1 MEDWQGCLTPVCQQ
15 ALQAALRQVRG
26 RHGCAITVEDFLLA
40 LLESAPAL
48 VRFLRAR
55 GVDQDELVRT
65 IQCEQPTVTALAGNS
80 QLSSQLQY
88 WLALARELSPR
99 PWLDWPRLLQTLTVS
114 AERLQDKAYVAVLEQ
129 VSRWPDGTSDTD
141 SADNTPGHPCGAT
154 VLITDPDWLALA
166 EDVRVALMM
175 SDRALVWVSG
185 PAGIGKSA
193 WLAGLA
199 PIPDRPL
206 EWLHWQG
213 GGTSTWA
220 DAPAQAPV
228 PTVDSARPSVLV
240 LDQVSPGELCEL
252 LDKDGSE
259 LARRLGAHAGPILL
273 VGRCRPEVSG
283 AVQAL
288 ECRLGRTLQRLRF
301 PLPGRG
307 QLTAVVHAHQP
318 CLEKRWQ
325 VRIESDALARVV
337 AAWPDPVDTPGK
349 ALAILERAA
358 VRKAL
363 RLRQGQGSE
372 AIRLAGEVQLL
383 RQRLLIGLARQQPVA
398 ELERVLHQL
407 CLQQTAAEV
416 SWQEEL
422 HGGALDDL
430 RPQDVEQ
437 ELMRLPWPD
446 GAECLV
452 PGCSVARQAS
462 LCSQNRGLPGS
473 PEWAAQSTT

>member
-15 ALQAALRQVRG
+15 ALQVALRQVRG

-65 IQCEQPTVTALAGNS
+65 IQCEQPTVTSLAGNS
-80 QLSSQLQY
+80 QLSTQLQY
-88 WLALARELSPR
+88 WLALTREQSPR
-99 PWLDWPRLLQTLTVS
+99 PWLDWPQLLETLAVS

-129 VSRWPDGTSDTD
+129 VSRWPDGSSDTD
-141 SADNTPGHPCGAT
+141 SADNSPGHPCGAT

-199 PIPDRPL
+199 PIPGRRL
-206 EWLHWQG
+206 EWLQWQDDDS
-213 GGTSTWA
+213 STWLSVPAETAVATA
-220 DAPAQAPV
+220 DY
-228 PTVDSARPSVLV
+228 ARSSVLV
-240 LDQVSPGELCEL
+240 LDQLSPGDLCEL
-252 LDKDGSE
+252 LGSNGSE
-259 LARRLGAHAGPILL
+259 LARRLRAHAGPILL
-273 VGRCRPEVSG
+273 VGRCRPEASG
-283 AVQAL
+283 AARAL

-307 QLTAVVHAHQP
+307 QLMAVVHAHQP

-422 HGGALDDL
+422 HAGALDDL

-462 LCSQNRGLPGS
+462 LCSQNNRLPGS